1 MAYSYSPKTIQ
12 RYDWQVQSTIYY
24 DLWQNEAH
32 NARIWK
38 AKYETLGAKVQRDRA
53 LAV

>member
-1 MAYSYSPKTIQ
+1 MGYSYSFKQIQ
-12 RYDWQVQSTIYY
+12 RYDFQVQSTIYY

-38 AKYETLGAKVQRDRA
+38 AKYEA
-53 LAV
+53 LAGTQVQP